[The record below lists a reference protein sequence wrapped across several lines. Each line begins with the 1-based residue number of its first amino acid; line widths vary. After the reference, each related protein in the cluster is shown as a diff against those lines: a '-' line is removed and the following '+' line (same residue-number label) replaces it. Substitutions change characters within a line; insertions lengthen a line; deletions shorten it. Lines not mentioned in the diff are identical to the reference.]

1 VSYPDPV
8 LIFSTDDLRGGITQK
23 RLNRSGFEVLLL
35 SKILGARDT
44 IAKHAPSVVIFDT
57 YSCFSGEINQIRNLC
72 RTLEHT
78 AVIVLGDPSIID
90 RFEGPG
96 ISKELC
102 LSNPLDPELIAS
114 KVSEVFSS
122 KAKEKCS
129 ESDALEADLK
139 HFLKLN

>member
-1 VSYPDPV
+1 MSYPDPV

>member
-1 VSYPDPV
+1 VSYPYPV

-44 IAKHAPSVVIFDT
+44 IAKHAPGVVIFDT

-114 KVSEVFSS
+114 KVKEVFSS
-122 KAKEKCS
+122 KAREQRS
-129 ESDALEADLK
+129 ENDALEADLK
-139 HFLKLN
+139 HFLKLD

>member
-139 HFLKLN
+139 HFLKLD

>member
-1 VSYPDPV
+1 MSYPDPV

-35 SKILGARDT
+35 SKVLGARDT

-139 HFLKLN
+139 HFLKLD